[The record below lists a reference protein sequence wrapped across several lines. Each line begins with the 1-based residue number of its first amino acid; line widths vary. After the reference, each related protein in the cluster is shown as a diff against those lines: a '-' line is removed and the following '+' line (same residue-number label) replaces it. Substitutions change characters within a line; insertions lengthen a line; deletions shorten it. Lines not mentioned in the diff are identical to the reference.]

1 MVSSN
6 GILEQGNFQV
16 TLPHIW
22 DHDISDVY
30 DEQLFS
36 TRGCAKETLRE
47 PLRQQSFLA
56 LQRTNTALELKVQ
69 ELLAQLSTAKE
80 QFCREKA
87 SDHQTQTELEKSL
100 SLLQTT
106 LDSTEEL
113 LSAIAPRL
121 ERKIASKQ
129 WGLAKY
135 QRISEPQ
142 RIFPTCPQ
150 LKEVFDYIEANYHQP
165 IGLSDVAVAVGY
177 SAAYLTNLV
186 RRKTGKT
193 VNDWIFERRMLAARA
208 LLLETNQPV
217 NQIACAIGY
226 QYEGYFFRQ
235 FRQFHG
241 TTPQAWR
248 NTQRSN
254 VSVNH

>member
-6 GILEQGNFQV
+6 GILEQRNFLKV

-30 DEQLFS
+30 DELLYQ
-36 TRGCAKETLRE
+36 TLPE

-56 LQRTNTALELKVQ
+56 LQRTNRALESKVQ
-69 ELLAQLSTAKE
+69 ELLAELTTAKE
-80 QFCREKA
+80 QFCGEKA
-87 SDHQTQTELEKSL
+87 SDQQTQTELEKSL
-100 SLLQTT
+100 SLLQAT

-113 LSAIAPRL
+113 LEAIAPRL
-121 ERKIASKQ
+121 EKHVGSKQ
-129 WGLAKY
+129 W
-135 QRISEPQ
+135 ISEPQ
-142 RIFPTCPQ
+142 RLFPTCPQ
-150 LKEVFDYIEANYHQP
+150 LKKVFDYIEANYHQS
-165 IGLSDVAVAVGY
+165 IGLSDVAVAIGY

-241 TTPQAWR
+241 TTPLAWR
-248 NTQRSN
+248 KTQRSN
-254 VSVNH
+254 VSVNQ

>member
-6 GILEQGNFQV
+6 GILEQRNFLQV
-16 TLPHIW
+16 TLPYIW
-22 DHDISDVY
+22 DRDISNVC
-30 DEQLFS
+30 DELLY
-36 TRGCAKETLRE
+36 ETLRE
-47 PLRQQSFLA
+47 PLQQQSFLA
-56 LQRTNTALELKVQ
+56 LERTNRALESKVQ
-69 ELLAQLSTAKE
+69 ELLAKLTTAKK

-87 SDHQTQTELEKSL
+87 SDQQTQIELEKSL
-100 SLLQTT
+100 SLLQAT

-113 LSAIAPRL
+113 LKAIAPRL
-121 ERKIASKQ
+121 EKHVGSKQ
-129 WGLAKY
+129 WDLAKY

-142 RIFPTCPQ
+142 RLFPTCPQ
-150 LKEVFDYIEANYHQP
+150 LKKVFDYIEANYHQS
-165 IGLSDVAVAVGY
+165 IGLSDVAVALGY

-241 TTPQAWR
+241 TTPQVWR

-254 VSVNH
+254 VSVNQ

>member
-6 GILEQGNFQV
+6 GILEQRNFQV

-22 DHDISDVY
+22 DRDLSDVY
-30 DEQLFS
+30 DELH
-36 TRGCAKETLRE
+36 
-47 PLRQQSFLA
+47 LRQQSFLA
-56 LQRTNTALELKVQ
+56 LQRTNRALELKVQ
-69 ELLAQLSTAKE
+69 ELLAELSTAKE

-87 SDHQTQTELEKSL
+87 CDRQTQTELEKSL
-100 SLLQTT
+100 SLLQAT

-113 LSAIAPRL
+113 LSAIAPQV
-121 ERKIASKQ
+121 EKHVASKQ
-129 WGLAKY
+129 EDLPKY

-142 RIFPTCPQ
+142 RLFPSCLQ
-150 LKEVFDYIEANYHQP
+150 LKEVFEYIEANYHQS

-193 VNDWIFERRMLAARA
+193 VNDWIFERRMLAART

-235 FRQFHG
+235 FRQFYG

-248 NTQRSN
+248 KTQHSN
-254 VSVNH
+254 VSVNQ

>member
-6 GILEQGNFQV
+6 GILEQRNFLQV

-22 DHDISDVY
+22 DRDLSDVC
-30 DEQLFS
+30 DEQLL
-36 TRGCAKETLRE
+36 ETLRQ
-47 PLRQQSFLA
+47 PLHQQSFLA
-56 LQRTNTALELKVQ
+56 LERTNRALESKVQ
-69 ELLAQLSTAKE
+69 ELLAELTTAKE

-87 SDHQTQTELEKSL
+87 ADQQRQTELEKSL
-100 SLLQTT
+100 SLLQAT

-113 LSAIAPRL
+113 LEAIAPQL
-121 ERKIASKQ
+121 EKHVGSKQ
-129 WGLAKY
+129 WDLAKY

-142 RIFPTCPQ
+142 RLFPTCSQ
-150 LKEVFDYIEANYHQP
+150 LKKVFDYIEANYHQS
-165 IGLSDVAVAVGY
+165 IGLSNVAVAVGY

-208 LLLETNQPV
+208 LLLETDQPI

-235 FRQFHG
+235 FRQFYG
-241 TTPQAWR
+241 TTPQVWR

-254 VSVNH
+254 VSVKQ

>member
-6 GILEQGNFQV
+6 RILEQRNFLEV

-22 DHDISDVY
+22 DHDLSDVY
-30 DEQLFS
+30 DEQLL
-36 TRGCAKETLRE
+36 ETLRVACFPVGV

-56 LQRTNTALELKVQ
+56 LQRTNRALESKVQ
-69 ELLAQLSTAKE
+69 ELLAELTTAKE

-87 SDHQTQTELEKSL
+87 SDRQTQTELEKSL
-100 SLLQTT
+100 SLLQAT

-113 LSAIAPRL
+113 LEAIAPRL
-121 ERKIASKQ
+121 EKHVGSKQ
-129 WGLAKY
+129 W
-135 QRISEPQ
+135 ISEPQ
-142 RIFPTCPQ
+142 RLFPTCPQ
-150 LKEVFDYIEANYHQP
+150 LKKVFDYIEANYHQS
-165 IGLSDVAVAVGY
+165 IGLSKVAVAVGY

-208 LLLETNQPV
+208 LLLETDQPV
-217 NQIACAIGY
+217 NQIACTIGY

-241 TTPQAWR
+241 TTPQVWR
-248 NTQRSN
+248 KTQRSN
-254 VSVNH
+254 VSVNQ

>member
-6 GILEQGNFQV
+6 GILEQRNFLQV

-30 DEQLFS
+30 DEQLL
-36 TRGCAKETLRE
+36 ETLRE

-56 LQRTNTALELKVQ
+56 LQRTNRALESKVQ
-69 ELLAQLSTAKE
+69 ELLAELTTAKK
-80 QFCREKA
+80 QFCREKD
-87 SDHQTQTELEKSL
+87 SDQQIQTELEKSL
-100 SLLQTT
+100 SLLQAT

-121 ERKIASKQ
+121 EKHVASKQ
-129 WGLAKY
+129 CDLAKY

-142 RIFPTCPQ
+142 RLFPTGVQ
-150 LKEVFDYIEANYHQP
+150 LKEVFDYIEANYHQS
-165 IGLSDVAVAVGY
+165 IGLSNVAVAVGY

-193 VNDWIFERRMLAARA
+193 VNDWIFERRMLAART

-241 TTPQAWR
+241 TTPQVWR

>member
-1 MVSSN
+1 MVYNN

-30 DEQLFS
+30 DEF
-36 TRGCAKETLRE
+36 
-47 PLRQQSFLA
+47 PLHQQSFLA
-56 LQRTNTALELKVQ
+56 LQRTNRALESKVQ
-69 ELLAQLSTAKE
+69 QLLAELSTPKK
-80 QFCREKA
+80 QLCREKA
-87 SDHQTQTELEKSL
+87 SDQQTQIELQKSL

-113 LSAIAPRL
+113 LAAIAPRL
-121 ERKIASKQ
+121 EKHVASKQ
-129 WGLAKY
+129 SGLAKY
-135 QRISEPQ
+135 QRISAPH
-142 RIFPTCPQ
+142 RLFPNCLQ
-150 LKEVFDYIEANYHQP
+150 LKEVFDYIEANYDQS

-208 LLLETNQPV
+208 FLLETNQPV

>member
-6 GILEQGNFQV
+6 GILEQRNFLQV

-30 DEQLFS
+30 DELLYQ
-36 TRGCAKETLRE
+36 TLPE

-56 LQRTNTALELKVQ
+56 LQRTNRALESKVQ
-69 ELLAQLSTAKE
+69 ELLAELITAKE

-87 SDHQTQTELEKSL
+87 SDQQTQTELEKSL
-100 SLLQTT
+100 SLLQAT

-113 LSAIAPRL
+113 LEVIAPRL
-121 ERKIASKQ
+121 EKHLASKQ
-129 WGLAKY
+129 WDLAKY

-142 RIFPTCPQ
+142 RLFPSSVQ
-150 LKEVFDYIEANYHQP
+150 LKEVFDYIEANYHQS